1 MTLCGFD
8 IVNKFGFFF
17 CNIAH
22 FGDSSNSQK
31 CFEFL
36 FLTRCKTL
44 AFHHCL
50 LVYILDNV
58 NILSDIQDKGGTCF
72 KSLGEAKKT
81 INKPSP

>member
-1 MTLCGFD
+1 M
-8 IVNKFGFFF
+8 VNKFVFFL

-22 FGDSSNSQK
+22 FGVSFNSQK

-44 AFHHCL
+44 ALHNCL
-50 LVYILDNV
+50 LVYILGIV
-58 NILSDIQDKGGTCF
+58 NIMPDIQDKGGTCF

-81 INKPSP
+81 INKLSP

>member
-1 MTLCGFD
+1 MCGFD
-8 IVNKFGFFF
+8 IVKKLFFFF

-22 FGDSSNSQK
+22 FEVSSHSQK

-36 FLTRCKTL
+36 FLTKCKTL
-44 AFHHCL
+44 ALHCCL
-50 LVYILDNV
+50 LVYISDNV
-58 NILSDIQDKGGTCF
+58 NIISDIQDKGGTCF